1 MYRLHVPGSPPRALR
16 WTTEH
21 PLSSYGK
28 GVLVYRNGKEVL
40 DANTFR
46 ALRDNK
52 GAWLETDRPDR
63 ARSALPLHPEESLGQ
78 PESAT
83 PELET
88 IREGLGVAT
97 QTGFARLLG
106 ISSQQ
111 YHNLISGKQALTETQ
126 TRLIV
131 AYQEG
136 YRPADW
142 AKNTVDA
149 RRKKVGDGQ

>member
-1 MYRLHVPGSPPRALR
+1 MFRLHIPGSPPRALR

-28 GVLVYRNGKEVL
+28 GVLVYRNGKELL
-40 DANTFR
+40 DAQTFR
-46 ALRDNK
+46 ALRDTQ

-83 PELET
+83 PELEAV
-88 IREGLGVAT
+88 REELGVAT

-106 ISSQQ
+106 ISQQQ
-111 YHNLISGKQALTETQ
+111 YCNLISGKQALTETQ
-126 TRLIV
+126 SRLIV
-131 AYQEG
+131 AYQAG

-142 AKNTVDA
+142 DKHAADA
-149 RRKKVGDGQ
+149 RRKKAGEGR